1 MAPKHQI
8 VAKHKGQTMK
18 NRSSTAAL
26 RNSWLRSVAV
36 QAAIASA
43 LFTSGCHH
51 RVAARFSS
59 GEMETA
65 VAEDELPVTPALE
78 PQHEEQDLS
87 APITPP
93 PRGREVAEPGVTVPP
108 NQVLI
113 APSPPTPSPPTPT
126 PSQSDLPPLPDQ
138 FEPSPRP
145 DAPRNSTA
153 GEVPR
158 MAKADRPPVGN
169 QTPPVAQPDVVPP
182 VRNDD
187 AVQRIAGPTG
197 VRVLDRYVARAGDR
211 FELLFRAAN
220 ESTSPYRIRRGDRV
234 RVEYLHLTGVSF
246 PWVGVDGANRSAM
259 DRTLAVAPD
268 GTISLP
274 YLGTVPAAGKSALE
288 LSEILNQRYQQYYVE
303 PQMMVSVMGAVNAA
317 QSLQTSAHSA
327 GGHLLL
333 VAPDGSINFP
343 EIGFVRAAGVE
354 IGELERRVAEAY
366 RRSDPN
372 LAVSLR
378 LSQSNWPSAESPS
391 ELNGPSTR

>member
-1 MAPKHQI
+1 
-8 VAKHKGQTMK
+8 MK

-26 RNSWLRSVAV
+26 LGSWLRSFTV
-36 QAAIASA
+36 QAAIAAA
-43 LFTSGCHH
+43 LFASGCYH

-59 GEMETA
+59 NEMEASVT
-65 VAEDELPVTPALE
+65 EDELPFTPPLE
-78 PQHEEQDLS
+78 TQHHEEVPPAS
-87 APITPP
+87 ITPP
-93 PRGREVAEPGVTVPP
+93 PRGSEDAEPDLTLPP

-113 APSPPTPSPPTPT
+113 APPAPTST
-126 PSQSDLPPLPDQ
+126 PSQTDLPPLPDRQ
-138 FEPSPRP
+138 ETIPRP
-145 DAPRNSTA
+145 PAPRNSTA

-158 MAKADRPPVGN
+158 IATADRPPVRN

-182 VRNDD
+182 VRDD
-187 AVQRIAGPTG
+187 NTVQRVAGPKS

-211 FELLFRAAN
+211 FELLFRPAN
-220 ESTSPYRIRRGDRV
+220 ESTTPYRIRRGDQI

-246 PWVGVDGANRSAM
+246 PWVGVDGANHGMM
-259 DRTLAVAPD
+259 DRTLAVTPD

-274 YLGTVPAAGKSALE
+274 YLGAVLAAGKSASE

-303 PQMMVSVMGAVNAA
+303 PQMMVSVMGAVDAA

-343 EIGFVRAAGVE
+343 EIGFIRAAGVE

-391 ELNGPSTR
+391 ELNGPSTK